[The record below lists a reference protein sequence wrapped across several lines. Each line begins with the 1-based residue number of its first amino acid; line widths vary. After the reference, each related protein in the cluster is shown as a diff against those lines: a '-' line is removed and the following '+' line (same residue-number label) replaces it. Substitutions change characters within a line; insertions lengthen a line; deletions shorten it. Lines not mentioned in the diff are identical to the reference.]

1 MKLKH
6 CISLTTPIGHTIIPQ
21 VINNEDLDGFVN
33 MLVTTQGVDPKDIHI
48 RTDIELEENEY
59 GIEDVESL

>member
-6 CISLTTPIGHTIIPQ
+6 CVSIVTPMGQTVIPQ
-21 VINNEDLDGFVN
+21 VINNEDLDGFIN
-33 MLVTTQGVDPKDIHI
+33 MLVTTQGVNPKDIRI

-59 GIEDVESL
+59 GIESVE